1 MVCTFYMYM
10 FQVQAKMEEMGGGGV
25 WDEYEA
31 ENADCIALSSFRDL
45 LIISPNRQSMQMPVN
60 RHFNV

>member
-1 MVCTFYMYM
+1 
-10 FQVQAKMEEMGGGGV
+10 MGAASGGGV

-60 RHFNV
+60 RHFNI